1 MSFYFFLCPVYGAGL
16 TVWYLTR
23 LVVIW
28 CNAAVVVSITQGETQ
43 QLNFQNE
50 RRNKFAYM
58 YIHRQFTF
66 QLYCYTLSPTPV
78 LCLLVPLARSLTPR
92 CALNLSSRCRA
103 AIIANYLLPPEG
115 KCRQADSNQTQPSSR
130 RGCAAEGSRIFFHI
144 FLVYL
149 FILRPI
155 TVTVRFGSPS
165 LRFHGMCHQMLKTVH
180 ALAVFFSLECEW
192 FKICM

>member
-1 MSFYFFLCPVYGAGL
+1 MDDFLFFLCPVYGAGL

-78 LCLLVPLARSLTPR
+78 LCLLVPLARSLTPL

-103 AIIANYLLPPEG
+103 ARPLSLIIYYHPRASAGTPTQIKHSHPPDGAAQQRE
-115 KCRQADSNQTQPSSR
+115 AESFFSNCLCLFIYPSSHNSH
-130 RGCAAEGSRIFFHI
+130 CKIW
-144 FLVYL
+144 
-149 FILRPI
+149 
-155 TVTVRFGSPS
+155 VTVVAFPWHVPPHVKDSPCIGS
-165 LRFHGMCHQMLKTVH
+165 
-180 ALAVFFSLECEW
+180 FFLPGVW
-192 FKICM
+192 MV